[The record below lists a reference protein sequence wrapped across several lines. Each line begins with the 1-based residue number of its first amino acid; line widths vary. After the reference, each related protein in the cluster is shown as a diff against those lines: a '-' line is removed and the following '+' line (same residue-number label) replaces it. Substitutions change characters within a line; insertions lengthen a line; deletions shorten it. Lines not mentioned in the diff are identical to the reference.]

1 MRKVDLVSLAPR
13 GASPWL
19 WGGGVCRG
27 EQAGD
32 GQGDASEEHA
42 RSQREPDPENDLENE
57 AETESLRHLAG
68 VTLARGCQLGMIV
81 CRRL

>member
-1 MRKVDLVSLAPR
+1 VDMVGMAPR

-32 GQGDASEEHA
+32 GQGVLTKSMPEASVNPT
-42 RSQREPDPENDLENE
+42 QRMSWGRKPR
-57 AETESLRHLAG
+57 ESHFGIWPVSPWHEVAAWG
-68 VTLARGCQLGMIV
+68 
-81 CRRL
+81 